1 MVKNVKGGKV
11 AKLLSRKSQSSSKG
25 SEILRLPTCELEQ
38 YACVTKLYGNGMCQI
53 YLNDGT
59 YLIGHIRKKFTSR
72 NKRNNLITQF
82 TIVLIGLREWE
93 NPYKNCDILCI
104 YDDNQIEQLK
114 NIPSIDIRNVINM
127 KNTNE
132 SITTLS
138 STDNVIF
145 TNDYDNIKIDEK
157 LNTNETFKIEEIDEI
172 NIDEI

>member
-25 SEILRLPTCELEQ
+25 SEVLRLPTCELEQ
-38 YACVTKLYGNGMCQI
+38 IACVTKLYGNGMCQI
-53 YLNDGT
+53 YLNNET

-132 SITTLS
+132 STTMS

-145 TNDYDNIKIDEK
+145 SNDYDNVIEGDDKINTEK
-157 LNTNETFKIEEIDEI
+157 FKMEETEEI
-172 NIDEI
+172 NIDDI